1 MNNNLK
7 AIGLIFLI
15 SFFIVTITAFKKEA
29 PPATDYK
36 VIYSKTQFQ
45 FQQTVKT
52 NLALG
57 WQLQG
62 GVAVDSNGFY
72 QAMTR

>member
-7 AIGLIFLI
+7 AIGLIFLMA
-15 SFFIVTITAFKKEA
+15 FFIMITAFKKEA
-29 PPATDYK
+29 PTTTDY
-36 VIYSKTQFQ
+36 VVVYSKSQIQFR
-45 FQQTVKT
+45 QTIRM
-52 NLALG
+52 NIAIG

>member
-7 AIGLIFLI
+7 VIGLIFLMAFLI
-15 SFFIVTITAFKKEA
+15 MITAFKKEA
-29 PPATDYK
+29 PATTDY
-36 VIYSKTQFQ
+36 VVVYSKSQIQ
-45 FQQTVKT
+45 FQQTIRM
-52 NLALG
+52 NIAIG
-57 WQLQG
+57 WHLEG